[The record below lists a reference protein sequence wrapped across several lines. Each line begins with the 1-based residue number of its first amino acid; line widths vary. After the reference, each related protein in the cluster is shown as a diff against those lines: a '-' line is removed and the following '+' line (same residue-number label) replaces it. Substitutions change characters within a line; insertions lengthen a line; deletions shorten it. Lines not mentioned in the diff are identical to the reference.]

1 MATPAGHLTC
11 WIGLDDSTE
20 ESGCLK
26 CVPGSQRWGLLPR
39 ISLTE
44 DVGAVKDFLTP
55 EQAEE
60 FQ

>member
-1 MATPAGHLTC
+1 VRAREPPLG
-11 WIGLDDSTE
+11 
-20 ESGCLK
+20 
-26 CVPGSQRWGLLPR
+26 PPR